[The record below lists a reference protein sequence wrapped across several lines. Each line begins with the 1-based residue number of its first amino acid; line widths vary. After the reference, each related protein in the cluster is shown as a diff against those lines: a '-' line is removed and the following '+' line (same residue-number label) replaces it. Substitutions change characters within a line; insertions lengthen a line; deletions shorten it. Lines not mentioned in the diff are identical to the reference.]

1 MKTRCDINNEK
12 ISQLLTKLTT
22 EKNKIIL
29 KLQDKIITKK
39 LKLLHNECVT
49 VSIDKITLP
58 LSTKGTM
65 IKF

>member
-39 LKLLHNECVT
+39 LKLLHNECIT

-58 LSTKGTM
+58 LSTKGSM